1 MYVFQ
6 ARSMYTR
13 GATHSFIGCD
23 HHLKGGCHCGD
34 TMILKET
41 ALLFISYIL
50 AAYLDL
56 SASLSSTA
64 SYTPV
69 LAPLGTA
76 ALKLPLCVST
86 SHSTVGLPLESK
98 ICLAVTFVI
107 SAGVIFLKYSAMNA
121 SGLSARAFTVAL
133 ITSSTFFDNACESMY
148 SYHHYQK
155 HHHHITN
162 THAHAHTNSSSALSS
177 AQLFFCFF
185 LSLTCTHSQ
194 SSSREERHTCTAYT
208 LIHLPSRHVYVLL
221 QVQLHLSLCVAADAQ
236 INIFSL
242 SLLHTQEIF
251 FATPP
256 TTQHT
261 HKEEVSVV
269 YCVPVLQTYFRS
281 SNEYPHKRR
290 TRAGSTHTHTLS
302 EREIGTAHTK
312 SLPLR
317 SRSTGMARVF
327 LRVTYSK
334 SSNTKRRYSKSSNT
348 KSEELLK
355 IQKHKEELFK
365 IQQHKER

>member
-1 MYVFQ
+1 MCVFQ

-107 SAGVIFLKYSAMNA
+107 SAGVIFLKYSAINA
-121 SGLSARAFTVAL
+121 SGFSARAFTVAL

-162 THAHAHTNSSSALSS
+162 TQIHLQLS

-185 LSLTCTHSQ
+185 LSLTCTHLQ
-194 SSSREERHTCTAYT
+194 SSSREENTHAQRTPSSTFHHDTCTSFSKYNS
-208 LIHLPSRHVYVLL
+208 IS
-221 QVQLHLSLCVAADAQ
+221 LSVAADAQ

-242 SLLHTQEIF
+242 SLLHTRSSSQHQQRS
-251 FATPP
+251 TH
-256 TTQHT
+256 TQRRSQCCIH
-261 HKEEVSVV
+261 H
-269 YCVPVLQTYFRS
+269 CVPVLQTYFRS

-290 TRAGSTHTHTLS
+290 TRAGSTHTHT
-302 EREIGTAHTK
+302 H
-312 SLPLR
+312 
-317 SRSTGMARVF
+317 
-327 LRVTYSK
+327 
-334 SSNTKRRYSKSSNT
+334 
-348 KSEELLK
+348 
-355 IQKHKEELFK
+355 
-365 IQQHKER
+365 

>member
-1 MYVFQ
+1 
-6 ARSMYTR
+6 
-13 GATHSFIGCD
+13 
-23 HHLKGGCHCGD
+23 
-34 TMILKET
+34 MILKET

-107 SAGVIFLKYSAMNA
+107 SAGVIFLKYSAINA
-121 SGLSARAFTVAL
+121 SGFSARAFTVAL

-162 THAHAHTNSSSALSS
+162 TQIHLQLS

-185 LSLTCTHSQ
+185 LSLTCTHLQ

-221 QVQLHLSLCVAADAQ
+221 QVQLHLSVCGGGRANKYLL
-236 INIFSL
+236 SL
-242 SLLHTQEIF
+242 SPSHEIF
-251 FATPP
+251 FATP

-269 YCVPVLQTYFRS
+269 YITAYLYSRHISEARMNTL
-281 SNEYPHKRR
+281 
-290 TRAGSTHTHTLS
+290 TRDVHAQEAHTHTHT
-302 EREIGTAHTK
+302 ERDRNRTQ
-312 SLPLR
+312 SLCHCALHWNGP
-317 SRSTGMARVF
+317 GF
-327 LRVTYSK
+327 
-334 SSNTKRRYSKSSNT
+334 SSSD
-348 KSEELLK
+348 LLK
-355 IQKHKEELFK
+355 IQ
-365 IQQHKER
+365 QQRER

>member
-1 MYVFQ
+1 MCVFQ

-107 SAGVIFLKYSAMNA
+107 SAGVIFLKYSAINA
-121 SGLSARAFTVAL
+121 SGFSARAFTVAL

-162 THAHAHTNSSSALSS
+162 TQIHLQLS

-185 LSLTCTHSQ
+185 LSLTCTHLQ

-221 QVQLHLSLCVAADAQ
+221 QVQLHLSLCGGGRA
-236 INIFSL
+236 NKYLLSL
-242 SLLHTQEIF
+242 SPSHEIF
-251 FATPP
+251 FATP

-261 HKEEVSVV
+261 HTKKKSVL
-269 YCVPVLQTYFRS
+269 YTSL
-281 SNEYPHKRR
+281 R
-290 TRAGSTHTHTLS
+290 TCTPD
-302 EREIGTAHTK
+302 I
-312 SLPLR
+312 
-317 SRSTGMARVF
+317 F
-327 LRVTYSK
+327 
-334 SSNTKRRYSKSSNT
+334 
-348 KSEELLK
+348 
-355 IQKHKEELFK
+355 QKLE
-365 IQQHKER
+365 